1 MDYLVSPS
9 VLNNDTITVPGDKS
23 ITHRAL
29 ILASIADG
37 ESEINGYLNSD
48 DCLSTLRAL
57 KKLGVRIEKI
67 NSTKIIVNGVGLD
80 GLTSP
85 EMDLDLGNSGTSMRL
100 LAGLLSG
107 QSFDTTLVGDNSLSS
122 RPMKRIIYPL
132 SLMGANIQSN
142 RGFPPLT
149 IKAVRHL
156 EAINYEIPIA
166 SAQVK
171 SAILFSALYTKGHSV
186 IKENNITRDH
196 TEKMFSLMDI
206 SMMKKDGSI
215 TIKGKQTPKASSID
229 IPADLSSASFFIVAA
244 LISKNSELLITDV
257 GINPTRCGIL
267 SILREMGAN
276 IEVYNKRFMSGE
288 LIADISVRS
297 SKLKGIDISPEY
309 VPLSIDEFPILF
321 IAAAM
326 ADGVTKFSG
335 IHELRVKESDRISS
349 MVTGLKTLGIKVD
362 EQKSGAI
369 IKGGNIS
376 GGIVNSNGDHRIAM
390 AFAIAGSR
398 AKEIIRI
405 IDTDVVNTSF
415 PDFLKILKNS
425 GIDISEK
432 PSDYE

>member
-48 DCLSTLRAL
+48 DCLSTLRVL
-57 KKLGVRIEKI
+57 KKLGIRIEKT

-80 GLTSP
+80 GLTP
-85 EMDLDLGNSGTSMRL
+85 PGMDLDLGNSGTSMRL

-107 QSFDTTLVGDNSLSS
+107 QSFDTTLVGDKSLSA

-132 SLMGANIQSN
+132 SLMGANIQSD

-156 EAINYEIPIA
+156 EPINYEIPIA

-171 SAILFSALYTKGHSV
+171 SAILFSALYAKGHSV
-186 IKENNITRDH
+186 IKEKNITRDH
-196 TEKMFSLMDI
+196 TEKMFSLMGI

-215 TIKGKQTPKASSID
+215 TIKGKQTPKASSIS

-276 IEVYNKRFMSGE
+276 IKVVNKRFMSGE
-288 LIADISVRS
+288 LIADIFARS

-309 VPLSIDEFPILF
+309 VSLSIDEFPILF

-369 IKGGNIS
+369 IQGGNIL

-398 AKEIIRI
+398 SKEIIRI

-425 GIDISEK
+425 GIDITEE
-432 PSDYE
+432 PSDHE

>member
-37 ESEINGYLNSD
+37 KSEINGYLNSD

-132 SLMGANIQSN
+132 SLMGANIQSD
-142 RGFPPLT
+142 RGYPPLT

-156 EAINYEIPIA
+156 ETINYEIPIA

-186 IKENNITRDH
+186 IKENSITRDH

-288 LIADISVRS
+288 LIADIFVRS

-309 VPLSIDEFPILF
+309 VSLSIDEFPILF

-362 EQKSGAI
+362 EQKDGAI

-398 AKEIIRI
+398 AKDIIRI